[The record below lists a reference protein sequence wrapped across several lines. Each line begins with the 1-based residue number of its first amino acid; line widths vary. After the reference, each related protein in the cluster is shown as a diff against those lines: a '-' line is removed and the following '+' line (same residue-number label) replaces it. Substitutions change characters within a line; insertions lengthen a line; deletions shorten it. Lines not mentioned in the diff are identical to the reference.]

1 MKKKNKITTML
12 NAITFATAG
21 DHETS
26 GKLMAEG
33 GQAEAGGTNESQKQK
48 KETFRQRLHKHM
60 AAIAYAEAGEF
71 GAATELLEPSSTA
84 RTVLL
89 VIEGALPD
97 PAAFNYALKLSK
109 RTKAELDILQ
119 VIESGNEHE
128 HDYESL
134 SQKMTEGTRN
144 IVGMVRKLEEDEIP
158 FKVTIRLGDV
168 NQKLFNYARRH
179 KDVAMV
185 VFDSPKA
192 KQASQENKGWSRLV
206 DEISRQLSIP
216 LVTVVEGT
224 S

>member
-21 DHETS
+21 DHEAA

-33 GQAEAGGTNESQKQK
+33 GPQESRRVNESQRQQ
-48 KETFRQRLHKHM
+48 KETLRQKLQKHM

-71 GAATELLEPSSTA
+71 NAATELLEPSSKT

-89 VIEGALPD
+89 VIEGAMPD
-97 PAAFNYALKLSK
+97 PAAFTYALKLCK

-119 VIESGNEHE
+119 VIESGNEH
-128 HDYESL
+128 DYESL
-134 SQKMTEGTRN
+134 SQKMTEGSQN
-144 IVGMVRKLEEDEIP
+144 IVAMVRKLEEDEVP

-179 KDVAMV
+179 KDVGMV

-216 LVTVVEGT
+216 LVTVLEGT

>member
-1 MKKKNKITTML
+1 MKKKSKITTML

-21 DHETS
+21 DHEAA
-26 GKLMAEG
+26 GKMMAEG
-33 GQAEAGGTNESQKQK
+33 GQNESRRLNESQRPE
-48 KETFRQRLHKHM
+48 KESFRQRLQKHM

-71 GAATELLEPSSTA
+71 DAATDLVEPAAKPT
-84 RTVLL
+84 TVLL
-89 VIEGALPD
+89 VIEGAMPD
-97 PAAFNYALKLSK
+97 PAAFNYALKLCK
-109 RTKAELDILQ
+109 RTMAELDILQ
-119 VIESGNEHE
+119 VIEPGDE

-134 SQKMTEGTRN
+134 SQKMTEGSRN
-144 IVGMVRKLEEDEIP
+144 VVNMVRRLEEDEVP
-158 FKVTIRLGDV
+158 FKVTIRLGEV

-179 KDVAMV
+179 KDVTMV

-216 LVTVVEGT
+216 LVTVIEGA

>member
-12 NAITFATAG
+12 NAITFATSGEHDAAG
-21 DHETS
+21 D
-26 GKLMAEG
+26 LMAEG
-33 GQAEAGGTNESQKQK
+33 DTKQPQRMRGAK
-48 KETFRQRLHKHM
+48 EQEKETLRQRLQKHM

-71 GAATELLEPSSTA
+71 SAATELVEPTSKT

-89 VIEGALPD
+89 VIEGAMPD
-97 PAAFNYALKLSK
+97 SAAFNYALKLCK
-109 RTKAELDILQ
+109 RTNAELDILQ
-119 VIESGNEHE
+119 VIESGDE

-134 SQKMTEGTRN
+134 SQKMTEGSRN
-144 IVGMVRKLEEDEIP
+144 IVDMVRRLELDEVP

-168 NQKLFNYARRH
+168 NQKLFNYAKRH
-179 KDVAMV
+179 KDVGMV

-192 KQASQENKGWSRLV
+192 KRASQENKGWSRLV

-216 LVTVVEGT
+216 LITVVEGT